1 MSLDNKFSD
10 MAHPVVDVFLELLR
24 VSLWGGEPQI
34 PNDFKDWGKVF
45 TLAKT
50 QSVLSLVAN
59 AVLNDPKLSEQ
70 LADGLKAKLKGH
82 VMANMA
88 THSMLNNSVV
98 QVVSALD
105 AAGISSVLLKGQAL
119 ARNYPIPELRACG
132 DIDIYVGSENYLRA
146 CEVLSALATWK
157 EEGRPEDNV
166 KHYDIR
172 IGKTPVEIHRYS
184 DVNASKYYDKI
195 YQAYSDEG
203 LSQGLR
209 TMDFA
214 GTVVNT
220 PADDFNAFYIFNHLW
235 HHFLTSGIGLRQFCD
250 WMMFLHV
257 HKDKIDREKLR
268 RILTDMDLMTPW
280 QAFGCVLVDR
290 LGMPEDEFPFYDAR
304 KRSKV
309 RRIVK
314 RILEEGNFGKERE
327 MYKDRSGEGYLKRK
341 LKSFFLHS
349 GRSLQLFFMFPS
361 HIARQYWS
369 MLCSGIAAVW
379 RDNVK

>member
-1 MSLDNKFSD
+1 MKDI
-10 MAHPVVDVFLELLR
+10 VFLELLR

-59 AVLNDPKLSEQ
+59 AVLNDPKLSGQ
-70 LADGLKAKLKGH
+70 LADGVKAKLKGH

-119 ARNYPIPELRACG
+119 ARNYPIPEFRACG

-146 CEVLSALATWK
+146 CDVLSAFATWK

-172 IGKTPVEIHRYS
+172 IGQTPVEIHRYS
-184 DVNASKYYDKI
+184 DVNASKYYDGI
-195 YQAYSDEG
+195 YQAYSYEG
-203 LSQGLR
+203 LTQDLR
-209 TMDFA
+209 EMDFA
-214 GTVVNT
+214 GTVVRT

-235 HHFLTSGIGLRQFCD
+235 HHFLTSGIGFRQFCD

-257 HKDKIDREKLR
+257 HKEDIDRAKLKK
-268 RILTDMDLMTPW
+268 IIEDMDLMVPW
-280 QAFGCVLVDR
+280 QAFGCVLVEK
-290 LGMPEDEFPFYDAR
+290 LGMPADEFPFYDAR
-304 KRSKV
+304 KGKKV
-309 RRIVK
+309 RKIVERI
-314 RILEEGNFGKERE
+314 ITEGNFGKVRE
-327 MYKDRSGEGYLKRK
+327 MYKDRSGERYLNRK
-341 LKSFFLHS
+341 IKSFYLYLV
-349 GRSLQLFFMFPS
+349 RSLQLFFMFPS
-361 HIARQYWS
+361 HTSRQFWYTFRRG
-369 MLCSGIAAVW
+369 LRAVW
-379 RDNVK
+379 KDKVK